1 MLRPICNKII
11 TVISIPK
18 KVNQRRD
25 KRTDEQKKQFDS
37 KTSIGRNKSEKH
49 EKQWQSLT
57 LYNFSLQTEAQSA
70 VA

>member
-37 KTSIGRNKSEKH
+37 KASIGRNKS